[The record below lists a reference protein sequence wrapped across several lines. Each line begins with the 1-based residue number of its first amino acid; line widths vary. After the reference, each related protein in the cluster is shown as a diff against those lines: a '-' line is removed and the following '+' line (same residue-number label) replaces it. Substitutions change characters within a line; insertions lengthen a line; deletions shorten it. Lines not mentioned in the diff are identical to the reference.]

1 MSTSIFVNLVVKDL
15 QRSTDFYEA
24 LGYTRNEQFSDE
36 NATCIVVSD
45 QIYVMLLVEKFF
57 STFTDKEIVD
67 ANTATE
73 AILALS
79 ADSKTTVDALF
90 DKALAAGGKP
100 VKETE
105 DRGFMYSS
113 SFQDPDGHQWEIVWM
128 DPGAVAAP

>member
-1 MSTSIFVNLVVKDL
+1 MSTSIFVNLAVKDL
-15 QRSTDFYEA
+15 QRSTAFYEA
-24 LGYTRNEQFSDE
+24 LGYNRNEQFSDE

-45 QIYVMLLVEKFF
+45 QIHVMLLVEDFF
-57 STFTDKEIVD
+57 STFTDKAIVD

-79 ADSKTTVDALF
+79 ADSKPTVDELF
-90 DKALAAGGKP
+90 DRALAAGGKP

>member
-36 NATCIVVSD
+36 NATCIVISD

-90 DKALAAGGKP
+90 NKALAAGGKP

>member
-36 NATCIVVSD
+36 NATCIVISD
-45 QIYVMLLVEKFF
+45 QIYVMLLVEDFF

>member
-36 NATCIVVSD
+36 NATCIVISD

-67 ANTATE
+67 ANKATE

>member
-1 MSTSIFVNLVVKDL
+1 LHRD
-15 QRSTDFYEA
+15 QRSDLRE
-24 LGYTRNEQFSDE
+24 
-36 NATCIVVSD
+36 
-45 QIYVMLLVEKFF
+45 LLVEDFF

>member
-1 MSTSIFVNLVVKDL
+1 MSTSIFVNLAVKDL
-15 QRSTDFYEA
+15 QRSTAFYEA
-24 LGYTRNEQFSDE
+24 LGYNRNEQFSDE

-45 QIYVMLLVEKFF
+45 QIYVMLLVEDFF
-57 STFTDKEIVD
+57 STFTDKAIVD

>member
-36 NATCIVVSD
+36 NATCIVISD